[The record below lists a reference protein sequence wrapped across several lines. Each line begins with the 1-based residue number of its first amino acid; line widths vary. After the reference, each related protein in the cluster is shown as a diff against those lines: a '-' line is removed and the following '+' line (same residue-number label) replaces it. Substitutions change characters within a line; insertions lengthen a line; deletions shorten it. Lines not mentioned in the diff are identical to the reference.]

1 MKVLIDVSFARRG
14 PSGTQV
20 YVDHLIAALR
30 ALGVDVAEAEGRRG
44 RHLNLAAEALWQGR
58 LARASQ
64 RCDVLHHPLPARA
77 PTRTPQVITVH
88 DLAFLR
94 VPECFNARFRAIVA
108 RRHRAAARAA
118 AAIVC
123 PSQATAGDMR
133 ALWGREDAVV
143 APHGPGQAPPPSRGE
158 ARHFLYVGDGEPR
171 KNLPRL
177 LAAYARY
184 REQTTQPPLDLVL
197 AGSAKATGPGVRVEP
212 QPDLANLHRHAAAL
226 VLPSLLEGFGF
237 PVVEAMHAGT
247 PVLAADIPALREV
260 AGDAARFADPY
271 DVGALAEAL
280 TELATVGPLRE
291 ELRRRGTA
299 RAAAF
304 SWRTCALA
312 YLDAYERA
320 VTLRQL

>member
-1 MKVLIDVSFARRG
+1 VRVLFDVSFARRG

-20 YVDHLIAALR
+20 VVDALIPELR
-30 ALGVDVAEAEGRRG
+30 ALGVEVIEADGRRG
-44 RHLNLAAEALWQGR
+44 RHLNLAAEAQWQAR
-58 LARASQ
+58 LARAA
-64 RCDVLHHPLPARA
+64 RRADVVHQPLPAWT
-77 PTRTPQVITVH
+77 PTRVPQVVTVH
-88 DLAFLR
+88 DLGFERL
-94 VPECFNARFRAIVA
+94 PDCFDARFGAYA
-108 RRHRAAARAA
+108 RRAHPFAARRAAAVLTPTR
-118 AAIVC
+118 
-123 PSQATAGDMR
+123 ATADDIR
-133 ALWGREDAVV
+133 ALWGVESVV
-143 APHGPGQAPPPSRGE
+143 VPFGPGQAPRPDRG
-158 ARHFLYVGDGEPR
+158 APRHFLYVGDNEPR